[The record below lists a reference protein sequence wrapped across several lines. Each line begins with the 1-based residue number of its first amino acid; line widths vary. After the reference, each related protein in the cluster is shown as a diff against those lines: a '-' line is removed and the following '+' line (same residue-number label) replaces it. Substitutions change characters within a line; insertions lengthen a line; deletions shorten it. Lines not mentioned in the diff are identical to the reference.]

1 MPMMDIDLPAG
12 VHDVAGE
19 QALLATLTD
28 ILIRWEGADPAN
40 QRVQSLAWIFV
51 HRGTDVY
58 VAGKPATAPR
68 YRVRVSV
75 PEGQFNDERRAGM
88 IADVTAAILD
98 AEGGRFERDPG
109 RVWVFPIEVP
119 DGTWGVAGTV
129 WRLRDI
135 AGFVLN
141 DPEKGRA
148 YAERTLGSRR
158 LRA

>member
-12 VHDVAGE
+12 VHDEAGE

-28 ILIRWEGADPAN
+28 TLIRWEGADPAK
-40 QRVQSLAWIFV
+40 QRVRSLAWVFV

-58 VAGKPATAPR
+58 VAGKPATAPHD
-68 YRVRVSV
+68 RVRVSV
-75 PEGQFNDERRAGM
+75 PQGQFNDERRAGM

-119 DGTWGVAGTV
+119 DGTWGAAGTV

-135 AGFVLN
+135 AGFVFN
-141 DPEKGRA
+141 DAEKGRA
-148 YAERTLGSRR
+148 YAERTLGSRER
-158 LRA
+158 NA